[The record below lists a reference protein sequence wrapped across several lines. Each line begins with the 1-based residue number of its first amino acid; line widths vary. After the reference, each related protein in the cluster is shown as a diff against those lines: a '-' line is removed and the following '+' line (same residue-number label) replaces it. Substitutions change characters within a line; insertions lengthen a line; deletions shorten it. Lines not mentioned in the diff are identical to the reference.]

1 MVSNGSRKTTGSRPL
16 WIVKINKRMSMSKF
30 KTEAKWITA
39 QNLSWVLKGE
49 PTDNV
54 YEVTKR
60 IIHFIHFS
68 VQVTVET
75 MENCES
81 DECMQKMWVPEE
93 FVKATGEM
101 LERFDEEEEE
111 EVENTLDAAIIEEI
125 FDMESIEKEYK
136 QVCEEETFDP
146 YATAESDNG
155 EVFDDVPTATT
166 GSDVNA

>member
-1 MVSNGSRKTTGSRPL
+1 MVSNGSRKKTGSRPL

-39 QNLSWVLKGE
+39 ENLSWVLKGE

-54 YEVTKR
+54 Y
-60 IIHFIHFS
+60 
-68 VQVTVET
+68 QVTVET
-75 MENCES
+75 MENCET

-111 EVENTLDAAIIEEI
+111 EIENTLDTSIMHELLGTSP
-125 FDMESIEKEYK
+125 ESIDNEYK